1 MNRRTWLALCTLAGD
16 PAWRGIDFVNGRA
29 TSPRPKAVVKLRPPN
44 DTDVLAEQ
52 P

>member
-1 MNRRTWLALCTLAGD
+1 MSPVTGGPRSRSTA
-16 PAWRGIDFVNGRA
+16 NGRA

-44 DTDVLAEQ
+44 DTDVFAEQ